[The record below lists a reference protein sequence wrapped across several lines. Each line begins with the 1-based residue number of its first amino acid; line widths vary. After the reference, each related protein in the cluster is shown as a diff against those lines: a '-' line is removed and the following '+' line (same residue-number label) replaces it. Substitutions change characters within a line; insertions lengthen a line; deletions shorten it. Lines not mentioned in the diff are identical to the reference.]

1 MSSDLVAVENR
12 LWATA
17 DQLWANTGLKPS
29 EFSTP
34 VLGLIFLR
42 YADKRFSDCALILNA
57 KGIPADER
65 EPMDYQAEGV
75 LYAHVYDHY
84 NGSGRSEFPQ

>member
-1 MSSDLVAVENR
+1 MASDLVAVENR
-12 LWATA
+12 LWAAA

-42 YADKRFSDCALILNA
+42 YADKRFSEAAALLDV

-65 EPMDYQAEGV
+65 EAMDYQAEGV
-75 LYAHVYDHY
+75 LYAHVYDH
-84 NGSGRSEFPQ
+84 F